1 MSSTTW
7 TPHAVA
13 SNARSVAIRLW
24 RAVEAQHVASTRR
37 LVDDLGEQREL
48 EEILDATKPAVPK
61 EAAHL
66 HYLLATPFRYPA
78 PRGSRFR
85 APHEPGL
92 FYGADKPR
100 TACAELGYW
109 RWRFLTDSA
118 GLTTLGP
125 SPQSVFEAAV
135 KTLAVNLELPPF
147 VRNRKVWRQPD
158 DYGATQRFGN
168 TAREAGLGMI
178 LYRSVRDPEPGI
190 CGAVLRPDAFR
201 KSAPTAGPQTWLLT
215 VTPDFA
221 TWQRDGEAFEFDMRR
236 WKDTHLVVV

>member
-1 MSSTTW
+1 MSSTIW
-7 TPHAVA
+7 TPPAVA
-13 SNARSVAIRLW
+13 ASATSASTRLW

-37 LVDDLGEQREL
+37 LVDDLAEQREL
-48 EEILDATKPAVPK
+48 EEILEATKPAVP
-61 EAAHL
+61 AAALRL

-78 PRGSRFR
+78 PHGSRFR
-85 APHEPGL
+85 APHDPGL
-92 FYGADKPR
+92 FYGAATPR

-109 RWRFLTDSA
+109 RWRFVTDSE

-135 KTLAVNLELPPF
+135 KTTTVDLERPPF
-147 VRNRKVWRQPD
+147 ARTRKLWQDPV
-158 DYGATQRFGN
+158 DYAATQRFGSV
-168 TAREAGLGMI
+168 AREAGIGMI

-201 KSAPTAGPQTWLLT
+201 KSEPTSGPQTWLLT

-236 WKDTHLVVV
+236 WQSIAP

>member
-13 SNARSVAIRLW
+13 SNAANVSTRLW

-37 LVDDLGEQREL
+37 LVDDLAEQREL
-48 EEILDATKPAVPK
+48 EEILEATKPAVPA
-61 EAAHL
+61 EALRL

-78 PRGSRFR
+78 PHGSRFR

-92 FYGADKPR
+92 FYGADTPR

-135 KTLAVNLELPPF
+135 RTLTVDLERPPF
-147 VRNRKVWRQPD
+147 VRNRKLWQDPA
-158 DYGATQRFGN
+158 DYGATQRFGS
-168 TAREAGLGMI
+168 TARAAGIGAI

-201 KSAPTAGPQTWLLT
+201 KNDPTAGPQTWLLT
-215 VTPDFA
+215 VTRDYA
-221 TWQRDGEAFEFDMRR
+221 TWQRDGDAFEFDMRR
-236 WKDTHLVVV
+236 WKER